1 MRGDIVLSGF
11 VLTADEWDGMDTMA
25 RAQLLRAGGRWLPSI
40 PPLPLPLSL
49 APAPRRRDVDD
60 PYEHYELVGPPP

>member
-25 RAQLLRAGGRWLPSI
+25 RAQLLRAGGRWLPAI
-40 PPLPLPLSL
+40 PPPP
-49 APAPRRRDVDD
+49 PRRRDIDD
-60 PYEHYELVGPPP
+60 PYEVYELVGTQR